1 MKKIIIPALT
11 VSLIVG
17 GLYAGANISA
27 FGFGN
32 RDMAGTLADK
42 LGKSPDEV
50 ETAFDAMRQEHQASM
65 QSEYE
70 TKLDEAVKAGELTAD
85 QKQLL
90 IQKHTEI
97 QAKHE
102 AQMQQRWQERQDL
115 EAWAESNGIDTQYLF
130 GFGGQ
135 GKGMGMHGGRGMM
148 RGAH

>member
-1 MKKIIIPALT
+1 MKKFIIPALT
-11 VSLIVG
+11 LSLIVG

-32 RDMAGTLADK
+32 RDMAETLADK
-42 LGKSPDEV
+42 LGKSPEEV
-50 ETAFDAMRQEHQASM
+50 ESAFDAMRQEHQAGM
-65 QSEYE
+65 QAQF
-70 TKLDEAVKAGELTAD
+70 EARLNEAIEAGELT
-85 QKQLL
+85 QEKKQLL

-115 EAWAESNGIDTQYLF
+115 EAWAQSNDIDTQYLF
-130 GFGGQ
+130 GYGGQ